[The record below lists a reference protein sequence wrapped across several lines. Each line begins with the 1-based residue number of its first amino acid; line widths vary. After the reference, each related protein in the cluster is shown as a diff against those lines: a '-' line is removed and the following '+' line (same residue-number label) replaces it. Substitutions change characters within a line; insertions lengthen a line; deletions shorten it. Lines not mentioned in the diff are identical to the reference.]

1 MAVCPLVV
9 RRLYFHRTKL
19 ETGAWLWVSRHV
31 AMKSYGQ
38 KAWWRQ
44 GTIAFFYN
52 IAVWKEGRL
61 MVVLSLKANVQFCL
75 WNSSSFYSF
84 LAYGLNFL
92 CENRKKKWQVNIGHS
107 IREWVLFNFFHV
119 FLVDGNLNNQSSKK
133 KCSRVGAR
141 MLRFPTDLYITQTG
155 QRIYWS
161 FSFSKYL
168 TLHKNSIRYNALY
181 RTEMG
186 KNCFKYFSI
195 AIRTLWIKVD
205 S

>member
-107 IREWVLFNFFHV
+107 IREWVLFNHV
-119 FLVDGNLNNQSSKK
+119 FPRTSGRWKFEQPIFKEEMLKGWRDDVEVSNWSVHNSDRTTYILV
-133 KCSRVGAR
+133 
-141 MLRFPTDLYITQTG
+141 F
-155 QRIYWS
+155 
-161 FSFSKYL
+161 FF
-168 TLHKNSIRYNALY
+168 
-181 RTEMG
+181 
-186 KNCFKYFSI
+186 F
-195 AIRTLWIKVD
+195 
-205 S
+205 